1 MDPTRDPTCAHFEPD
16 CRNRHAPLG
25 PAEHAH
31 EPRHLHPSPHT
42 HSVHG
47 VEGHRPLQRRA
58 LFLSLVLTGA
68 AMGLELVGGIL
79 TGSLMLLSDAVHMLS
94 HAVALAV
101 SYLAIRMATRPR
113 TPRSHYGLFRAEI
126 LASLLN
132 GLGLL
137 ALCAWIVAESIA
149 RLRAPEPIQGLEM
162 LVVAAI
168 GLVINVATAWILAR
182 SGAEDLNTRS
192 ALLHMVGD
200 LLSSVVVVLGGLV
213 LIGTGWTWIDP
224 VLSLLVA
231 ALMLVWSFGLVRS
244 SCSVLLERAPES
256 VEPHEVLQALKAE
269 PGVRDVHDLHVW
281 EITSG
286 YVCLTAHVVV
296 DDGPVSQAERLQ
308 ESMRELLWKRF
319 RVAHAT
325 LQLEACA

>member
-1 MDPTRDPTCAHFEPD
+1 MEPSAAPFEPD
-16 CRNRHAPLG
+16 CRNRHAPVSS
-25 PAEHAH
+25 EAH
-31 EPRHLHPSPHT
+31 VHPRVPHHLHPSPHT

-58 LFLSLVLTGA
+58 LLTSMVLTAA
-68 AMGLELVGGIL
+68 AMLLEIAGGLL

-101 SYLAIRMATRPR
+101 SYLAIWMAARPR

-132 GLGLL
+132 GFGLF
-137 ALCAWIVAESIA
+137 ALCGWIVGESIL
-149 RLRAPEPIQGLEM
+149 RLRTPTPIHGLEM

-168 GLVINVATAWILAR
+168 GLVINLVTAWILAR

-192 ALLHMVGD
+192 ALLHMIGD

-213 LIGTGWTWIDP
+213 FLATGWSWLDP
-224 VLSLLVA
+224 ALSLFVA
-231 ALMLVWSFGLVRS
+231 LLMLIWSIGLVRS
-244 SCSVLLERAPES
+244 SCSVLLERAPEY
-256 VEPHEVLQALKAE
+256 VEPDEVLRALRAE
-269 PGVRDVHDLHVW
+269 PGVLDVHDLHVW

-286 YVCLTAHVVV
+286 YICLTAHVVV
-296 DDGPVSQAERLQ
+296 DDAPVSETVLLR
-308 ESMRELLWKRF
+308 ESLCELLWKRF

-325 LQLEACA
+325 LQLEAGI